1 MIRRLRDHVAEHNW
15 FAVVIDLAIVVAG
28 VFLGIQFTNW
38 NQARVDRDKASYYR
52 ERLIS
57 ELVFNG
63 RQFRQ
68 QIAYYGSARRH
79 GVAALAVLRKPG
91 EKPDEK
97 FLVDAYQATQ
107 IDPTPPKRFIFGELV
122 SAGLVGLLGPETL
135 QEMTSDYYL
144 SLDSNAPQMADMP
157 PYRDILRRTMPYE
170 VQEQIRE
177 RCGDQFVYRGK
188 QAIGSMLPEHCD
200 LSLTSADV
208 AGSVQKIRAVPEL
221 GADLTRYLSSLDQ
234 KLSALEGTAQ
244 QTDDLVAA
252 LNAEGR

>member
-1 MIRRLRDHVAEHNW
+1 MIRRLREHVAAHNW
-15 FAVVIDLAIVVAG
+15 FAVAIDLAIVVAG

-38 NQARVDRDKASYYR
+38 NQARVDRDRATYYR
-52 ERLIS
+52 ERLIH
-57 ELVFNG
+57 ELEFNG

-68 QIAYYGSARRH
+68 QMAYYRSARRH
-79 GVAALAVLRKPG
+79 GVAALAALQEPG
-91 EKPDEK
+91 ERFGEK

-122 SAGLVGLLGPETL
+122 SAGLVGLLGPDTL

-144 SLDSNAPQMADMP
+144 SLDSNAPQMADTP
-157 PYRDILRRTMPYE
+157 PYRDILRRTMPYA
-170 VQEQIRE
+170 VQERIRD

-188 QAIGSMLPEHCD
+188 QAIGSMIPENCD
-200 LSLTSADV
+200 LRLTTAEIADAV
-208 AGSVQKIRAVPEL
+208 HQLRAVPEL

-244 QTDDLVAA
+244 ETADLEAA
-252 LNAEGR
+252 LKAETV